1 MALEGFR
8 HRVTRSQAQAAK
20 AYKEPPAAD
29 LPGLFPVHDGSYGV
43 NTLINLDSSSKRGR
57 GTRNAGL
64 ANESDEDRLFM
75 RRVHGKDGKRFDM
88 KSNIRKAINQ
98 TIRNAEKDHNPD
110 AGVLNPDE
118 QPAGQPPG
126 QPAGQPSANPPGQ
139 PPAKPARHPPAKPI
153 DTPNT
158 GNAQN
163 ADAPNAEN
171 ARPAY
176 TSNPGNTRNGNERP
190 NGPPQIHPSYGSD
203 KSALQPQAPYLP
215 RYNGPI
221 SPVSGAGRDIF
232 ARNPPYT
239 RPELHSQGQYDIV
252 NNRHPSDP
260 PIERAPP
267 PYGMPTGRGSSVPYS
282 SPSRPDTSRSFN
294 TESGL
299 FGSATL
305 QTPKPDPG
313 APNPRTG
320 WTADDELN
328 FRLTGRLPSQESVA
342 FGMRDPSPDQLP
354 YGPIPLFLQPA
365 AHFGDKGRESGGAP
379 EKANTPQ
386 PGSKNPG
393 RQPKKNRNEQNPDN
407 PPADNYVS
415 PQRQRNDPNQANPDA
430 NRREQSTPEGSNNAP
445 PDSPVVNNPEP
456 PVPEPANNRDPPK
469 RRSPNENRADQNAP
483 AALSTAELTA
493 DELRHIQ
500 EMIRDMRLPRRSNRH
515 APQPLPA
522 LSLATLS
529 PAEIDATKAMVA
541 SMGRDQATVQKI
553 MESLN
558 TAERRPGSN
567 RSGSR
572 PGSRHETPKSQN
584 APHPDPHVQSGEA
597 LYPGLPPARGN
608 GNVPPV
614 PPNRRPLHNN
624 PSPPS
629 APDRDVPPVPL
640 QGRMHWITQIWQTSA
655 HSFFRWV
662 WKALTAAAIM
672 FIMWAFF
679 GVLTKLSRGES
690 LQWYGLSQPRAN
702 IVQLLPDSSGVAD
715 ALASP
720 RKFLSGDEW
729 KFVWG
734 ESDTGAWRKGGS
746 ADGKLL
752 DEVQKH
758 IPKVVHVEKDK
769 NGKFKISQDFWH
781 ALKGLIKSDEDLFK
795 GCKGCEIDEEQLRV
809 IKSRLESEGLLA
821 TGPKNKNK
829 DGISTKDV
837 ERIVDKSVA
846 RSWGDWLERN
856 QEELKKTGD
865 GVSRDEFMRLL
876 REEIRPYQSQ
886 VRQELE
892 GMDERIKGIVQE
904 LAKLRD
910 SSAAPSGMTKPEIEA
925 LVKATVKKVVDKAKL
940 DAAVNGQIKGHASDV
955 VFNQVN
961 FFGIGSGALID
972 PLNSSPP
979 WTLPKNLFKSKKW
992 MDKDGY
998 KPRPRTS
1005 ALFAWSEEGDCFCAG
1020 PDRRTGG
1027 AGPSSIAVITSRNI
1041 IPQHLVVEHILPGAT
1056 LDPGAMPKDI
1066 EVWAYIED
1074 VTLRKEVT
1082 AFSESQFP
1090 NTPREVALNEGFVK
1104 VGHFLYEDKDYGDGV
1119 QVFKMSDQLTEIGAI
1134 TNHLVVRAVSNYGAD
1149 HTCFYRLRMY
1159 GDVVEREENPQYASM
1174 KWF

>member
-20 AYKEPPAAD
+20 AYGEPPAAD

-64 ANESDEDRLFM
+64 VNESDEDRLFM

-98 TIRNAEKDHNPD
+98 TIKNADKDHNPD
-110 AGVLNPDE
+110 ADVVNPDE
-118 QPAGQPPG
+118 QPADQPTGQSTG
-126 QPAGQPSANPPGQ
+126 QPAGQPANAPHTGSAQ
-139 PPAKPARHPPAKPI
+139 PV
-153 DTPNT
+153 
-158 GNAQN
+158 
-163 ADAPNAEN
+163 DAPNAEN
-171 ARPAY
+171 TGPAS
-176 TSNPGNTRNGNERP
+176 TSNSGNTRHGNERP
-190 NGPPQIHPSYGSD
+190 NGPPRIHPSYGSD
-203 KSALQPQAPYLP
+203 KSPLQPQAPHLP

-221 SPVSGAGRDIF
+221 TPASGSDGDIF

-239 RPELHSQGQYDIV
+239 RPELHAQSQYNIV

-260 PIERAPP
+260 PIGRAPP
-267 PYGMPTGRGSSVPYS
+267 PYGVPTGRGSSVPYS
-282 SPSRPDTSRSFN
+282 SPSRPDSSRSFN

-305 QTPKPDPG
+305 QTPRPDPG
-313 APNPRTG
+313 APNPQTG

-342 FGMRDPSPDQLP
+342 SGMRDPSPDQLP
-354 YGPIPLFLQPA
+354 YGPLPLFLHPA
-365 AHFGDKGRESGGAP
+365 AHFGDKGGESGGAP
-379 EKANTPQ
+379 KKTNTTQ
-386 PGSKNPG
+386 PSSKNPG
-393 RQPKKNRNEQNPDN
+393 RQPQKNKNEQNPKN
-407 PPADNYVS
+407 QPVNNNAS
-415 PQRQRNDPNQANPDA
+415 PRQRRSDRSHANPDA
-430 NRREQSTPEGSNNAP
+430 NNRQQPTPEESNSVP
-445 PDSPVVNNPEP
+445 PDNPVVNNPQL
-456 PVPEPANNRDPPK
+456 PALESADNRDPVN
-469 RRSPNENRADQNAP
+469 RRSPNENRVNQNAT
-483 AALSTAELTA
+483 AALSTAGLTA

-500 EMIRDMRLPRRSNRH
+500 ERIRDMRLPRRGNRH

-529 PAEIDATKAMVA
+529 PAEIDATKALVA

-553 MESLN
+553 IESLN
-558 TAERRPGSN
+558 TAGQRPSSSS
-567 RSGSR
+567 SGSR
-572 PGSRHETPKSQN
+572 PGTPKSQN
-584 APHPDPHVQSGEA
+584 APRPDPRMQNREA
-597 LYPGLPPARGN
+597 LYPRLPPAVGN

-614 PPNRRPLHNN
+614 PL
-624 PSPPS
+624 
-629 APDRDVPPVPL
+629 L
-640 QGRMHWITQIWQTSA
+640 GRMHWIAQVWQVWA

-679 GVLTKLSRGES
+679 GVLTKLSKGES
-690 LQWYGLSQPRAN
+690 LQWYGLSQPKAN
-702 IVQLLPDSSGVAD
+702 IVQLLPDSSGLAD
-715 ALASP
+715 ALATP
-720 RKFLSGDEW
+720 RKFLSRDEW

-734 ESDTGAWRKGGS
+734 ESDTGAWRKGES

-752 DEVQKH
+752 DDVQKH
-758 IPKVVHVEKDK
+758 IPRVVHVERDK
-769 NGKFKISQDFWH
+769 NGKFRISQDFWH
-781 ALKGLIKSDEDLFK
+781 ALKELIKSDEDLFK
-795 GCKGCEIDEEQLRV
+795 GCKGCEIDDEQLRV

-821 TGPKNKNK
+821 IGLKDNSK
-829 DGISTKDV
+829 DGVSTKDV

-846 RSWGDWLERN
+846 RSWGGWLERN

-865 GVSRDEFMRLL
+865 GISRDEFMRLL
-876 REEIRPYQSQ
+876 RQEIKHYRLE
-886 VRQELE
+886 VWQELE
-892 GMDERIKGIVQE
+892 GMDERVKGIVQE
-904 LAKLRD
+904 LTKLRD
-910 SSAAPSGMTKPEIEA
+910 SPAAPSGMTKPEVEA

-972 PLNSSPP
+972 PNTSSPP
-979 WTLPKNLFKSKKW
+979 WKLPKNQFKSKKW
-992 MDKDGY
+992 MDRDGY

-1005 ALFAWSEEGDCFCAG
+1005 ALSAWSEEGDCFCAG
-1020 PDRRTGG
+1020 PDSKTGG
-1027 AGPSSIAVITSRNI
+1027 AGPNSIGVIISRNI
-1041 IPQHLVVEHILPGAT
+1041 IPQHLVVEHMLPGAT

-1082 AFSESQFP
+1082 AFSEAQFP

-1104 VGHFLYEDKDYGDGV
+1104 IGHFLYENKDYGDGV
-1119 QVFKMSDQLTEIGAI
+1119 QVFKMSDRLTEIGAI
-1134 TNHLVVRAVSNYGAD
+1134 TNNLVVRAISNYGAD

>member
-1 MALEGFR
+1 MALEGLR

-20 AYKEPPAAD
+20 AYREPPAAD

-57 GTRNAGL
+57 GARNAGL

-98 TIRNAEKDHNPD
+98 TIKNAEKDHNPD
-110 AGVLNPDE
+110 AGVVNPDE
-118 QPAGQPPG
+118 QPAGQPAE
-126 QPAGQPSANPPGQ
+126 QPA
-139 PPAKPARHPPAKPI
+139 
-153 DTPNT
+153 DTPST
-158 GNAQN
+158 GNAQPV
-163 ADAPNAEN
+163 DVPNAEN
-171 ARPAY
+171 TRPAN
-176 TSNPGNTRNGNERP
+176 TSNSESTRNGNEIP
-190 NGPPQIHPSYGSD
+190 NGPPKIHPSYGSN
-203 KSALQPQAPYLP
+203 KSPLQPQAPHLP

-221 SPVSGAGRDIF
+221 SPVSGSDRDIF

-239 RPELHSQGQYDIV
+239 RPELHTQHQYDIV

-282 SPSRPDTSRSFN
+282 SPSRPDSSRSFN

-305 QTPKPDPG
+305 QTPRPDPG
-313 APNPRTG
+313 APNPQTG

-328 FRLTGRLPSQESVA
+328 FRLTGRLPSQESVT
-342 FGMRDPSPDQLP
+342 FGTRDPSPDQLP
-354 YGPIPLFLQPA
+354 YGPPPLFLHPA
-365 AHFGDKGRESGGAP
+365 AHFVGKGRESGGAP
-379 EKANTPQ
+379 KKTNTPQ

-393 RQPKKNRNEQNPDN
+393 RQLQKNRNEQNPEH
-407 PPADNYVS
+407 PPVNNNASS
-415 PQRQRNDPNQANPDA
+415 PQQRNDLSQANPDA
-430 NRREQSTPEGSNNAP
+430 NRRKQLTPKESNNVP
-445 PDSPVVNNPEP
+445 PPNQVVNNPQLP
-456 PVPEPANNRDPPK
+456 ASEPANNRDPAN
-469 RRSPNENRADQNAP
+469 RRSPNENRANQNVP
-483 AALSTAELTA
+483 PALSTAELTA
-493 DELRHIQ
+493 DELRRIQ

-529 PAEIDATKAMVA
+529 PTEIDATRAMVA
-541 SMGRDQATVQKI
+541 GMGRDQATVQKI
-553 MESLN
+553 VESLN
-558 TAERRPGSN
+558 TAKQRPSSN
-567 RSGSR
+567 SSGSR
-572 PGSRHETPKSQN
+572 PGSRGTPRSQN
-584 APHPDPHVQSGEA
+584 APRPDPRVQNGET
-597 LYPGLPPARGN
+597 LYPDLPPAGGN

-614 PPNRRPLHNN
+614 PPNHRPLHNS
-624 PSPPS
+624 PSPPT
-629 APDRDVPPVPL
+629 PGRDVPPVPL
-640 QGRMHWITQIWQTSA
+640 QRPMHWITQIWQTSA

-672 FIMWAFF
+672 FIIWAFF
-679 GVLTKLSRGES
+679 GVLTKLSKGES
-690 LQWYGLSQPRAN
+690 LQWYGVSQPKAN
-702 IVQLLPDSSGVAD
+702 IVQLLPDSSGLAD
-715 ALASP
+715 ALVSP
-720 RKFLSGDEW
+720 RKFLSKDEW

-734 ESDTGAWRKGGS
+734 ESDTGAWRKGES

-752 DEVQKH
+752 DDVQKH

-781 ALKGLIKSDEDLFK
+781 ALKGLIKSDDDLLK
-795 GCKGCEIDEEQLRV
+795 GCKGCEIDEEQLRA

-821 TGPKNKNK
+821 TGSKNKSK
-829 DGISTKDV
+829 DGVSTKDV

-865 GVSRDEFMRLL
+865 GISRDEFMRLL
-876 REEIRPYQSQ
+876 REEIKPYQSE

-892 GMDERIKGIVQE
+892 GMDERIKGIMQG
-904 LAKLRD
+904 LTKLRD

-961 FFGIGSGALID
+961 FFGIGSGAVID
-972 PLNSSPP
+972 PENSSPP
-979 WTLPKNLFKSKKW
+979 WKLPKNPLKSKKW

-1005 ALFAWSEEGDCFCAG
+1005 ALSAWSEEGDCFCAE
-1020 PDRRTGG
+1020 PDRKTGG
-1027 AGPSSIAVITSRNI
+1027 AGPNSIGVIISRNI

-1082 AFSESQFP
+1082 AFSEAQFP
-1090 NTPREVALNEGFVK
+1090 NTPREVALNEGYVK
-1104 VGHFLYEDKDYGDGV
+1104 IGHFLYENKDYGDGV
-1119 QVFKMSDQLTEIGAI
+1119 QVFKMSDRLTEIGAI
-1134 TNHLVVRAVSNYGAD
+1134 TNQLVVRAVSNYGAD

-1159 GDVVEREENPQYASM
+1159 GDVVEREEIPQYASM